1 MATGKKKIV
10 VYADWKSSFDALTNE
25 EAGLLIK
32 HFFAY
37 VNDENPISENRIVQL
52 MFEPIKATLK
62 RDLESWETTRTQ
74 RIEAGAKGGKQKV
87 ANAKKIKQKVANVA
101 VIDSVSVSV
110 SVSDNVNDISF
121 KKETKY
127 NFKEK
132 LLNLNFN
139 EQLVDE
145 WLSIRKAKK
154 AKNTETALK
163 AFIREVKKANI
174 PANDILQIC
183 VERSWS
189 GFDATWL
196 NNLNTNKNG
205 NTQQPI
211 NNAERKQSY
220 IDRILYGNNEPVDSE
235 RSPNGKDNSAFDA
248 VEFVE
253 G

>member
-10 VYADWKSSFDALTNE
+10 VYADWKASFDALTNE

-37 VNDENPISENRIVQL
+37 VNDENPVSENRIVQL

-74 RIEAGAKGGKQKV
+74 RIQAGAKGGKQKV

-110 SVSDNVNDISF
+110 SDNVNDISF

-127 NFKEK
+127 NFKEE

-139 EQLVDE
+139 EKLVDE

-154 AKNTETALK
+154 ARNTETALN
-163 AFIREVKKANI
+163 AFIREVKKSNI

-189 GFDATWL
+189 GFDASWL

-205 NTQQPI
+205 NTQQPT
-211 NNAERKQSY
+211 NNEERRRSY
-220 IDRILYGNNEPVDSE
+220 IERVLHGSNEPIDSE
-235 RSPNGKDNSAFDA
+235 RSPFGKDDSAFDA
-248 VEFVE
+248 VEIVE
-253 G
+253 S

>member
-10 VYADWKSSFDALTNE
+10 VYADWKASFDALTNE

-37 VNDENPISENRIVQL
+37 VNDENPVSENRIVQL

-74 RIEAGAKGGKQKV
+74 RIQAGSKGGKQKV

-110 SVSDNVNDISF
+110 SDNVNDISF

-127 NFKEK
+127 SFKNE
-132 LLNLNFN
+132 LLKLNFD
-139 EQLVDE
+139 EVLVEE

-154 AKNTETALK
+154 ARNTETALK
-163 AFIREVKKANI
+163 AFIREIQKSNLNHNEV
-174 PANDILQIC
+174 LRIC

-189 GFDATWL
+189 GFDATWITNIKQ
-196 NNLNTNKNG
+196 NNNANRK
-205 NTQQPI
+205 QPI
-211 NNAERKQSY
+211 SNAERKQSY
-220 IDRILYGNNEPVDSE
+220 IDRILFGNNESVDSK
-235 RSPNGKDNSAFDA
+235 RSPNGEDNSAFDA

-253 G
+253 S